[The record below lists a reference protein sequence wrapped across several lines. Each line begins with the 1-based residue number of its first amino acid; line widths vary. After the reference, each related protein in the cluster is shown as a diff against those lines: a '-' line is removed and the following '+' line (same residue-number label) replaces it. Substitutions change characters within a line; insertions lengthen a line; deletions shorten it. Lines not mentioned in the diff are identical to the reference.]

1 MERDKHATQQPGD
14 QLTAEQ
20 VAEFLARGQEMVEQL
35 QGLLEKLE
43 LFRVAVDREGRLQPL
58 VEPRRRRARFDP
70 ETLETI
76 AQLPYLRV
84 GEAAILARKSRNTIY
99 QALYSGELDFI
110 ESGKRYLIPRDALD
124 DWVERGAPSGR

>member
-1 MERDKHATQQPGD
+1 MDKEKHTATERPGN

-20 VAEFLARGQEMVEQL
+20 VAEFLARGQEMVEEL

-58 VEPRRRRARFDP
+58 VKPRRRRARFDP

-76 AQLPYLRV
+76 AQLPYLRIR
-84 GEAAILARKSRNTIY
+84 EAAILARKSRNTIY
-99 QALYSGELDFI
+99 QALYSGELDLVQ
-110 ESGKRYLIPRDALD
+110 SGKRYLIPRDALD
-124 DWVERGAPSGR
+124 YGVERGSPV